1 MKVRVT
7 LMTEN
12 DTPAERVGKT
22 VEERNRNAEAGWHL
36 ILALLRIMVGETG
49 DRIELESA
57 EVLDDEESERSA
69 LRDVPP

>member
-12 DTPAERVGKT
+12 KSPAESAGKT
-22 VEERNRNAEAGWHL
+22 KEERNRNAEAAWHM
-36 ILALLRIMVGETG
+36 ILAILRNTILDAD

-57 EVLDDEESERSA
+57 EVLDDEENK
-69 LRDVPP
+69 